1 MAMKDQL
8 IVRDREL
15 VQKPR
20 GQWRRGLV
28 IGAVVGGVAVI
39 ASASAMASPGRAL
52 RGSNAVIS
60 ASGALTAC
68 YGTKT
73 TVKFL
78 AAPVRILDTRNG
90 TGVTTAGARPA
101 GTTTTVATSATIPGA
116 IGVIGNVTVTGNAS
130 QGYLT
135 VWPGGTQPVASTINY
150 LGGWTVANHVQSG
163 LAGDGTFKIYNA
175 TSTDEI
181 YDVTAGI
188 YPVSKAVR
196 LIDPAASES
205 CASDETQTYL
215 SQGPSF
221 SSFTPTCDLNI
232 AGALSTTAVNMG
244 TLGSFTKSSA
254 STSITVHWGGHVTAA
269 AVSNAVYIYLKIDG
283 VAAAG
288 NEASGLFF
296 SADAGR
302 YVYTPMTA
310 VFTGLAAGAHNVQM
324 WASIPNGTASGFAE
338 NPGCYS
344 ETVVVEEQ

>member
-1 MAMKDQL
+1 MKDQL

-39 ASASAMASPGRAL
+39 ASASAMAAPGRAL

-163 LAGDGTFKIYNA
+163 LASDGTFKIYNA

-188 YPVSKAVR
+188 YPVTKAVR
-196 LIDPAASES
+196 LIDPATEA
-205 CASDETQTYL
+205 CASDETQTFL
-215 SQGPSF
+215 SQGPTF
-221 SSFTPTCDLNI
+221 SSFHI
-232 AGALSTTAVNMG
+232 ASLFFSGALSTTAINMG
-244 TLGSFTKSSA
+244 TVASFTKVSA
-254 STSITVHWGGHVTAA
+254 STTITVYFNGHVSAA
-269 AVSNAVYIYLKIDG
+269 TDTNDVEFYLKVDG
-283 VAAAG
+283 VSAMG
-288 NEASGLFF
+288 GEASGLLF
-296 SADAGR
+296 SQDAGAL
-302 YVYTPMTA
+302 VYTPMTA
-310 VFTGLAAGAHNVQM
+310 VFTGLAAGSHNIEM
-324 WASIPNGTASGFAE
+324 WARIPNSAATNPSVNSG
-338 NPGCYS
+338 NYS
-344 ETVVVEEQ
+344 ERVIVEEE

>member
-1 MAMKDQL
+1 MGIKERL
-8 IVRDREL
+8 ITRARDG
-15 VQKPR
+15 VGKPT

-52 RGSNAVIS
+52 RGSNAAIT

-78 AAPVRILDTRNG
+78 AAPVRILDTRNA
-90 TGVTTAGARPA
+90 TGVSTAGARPA
-101 GTTTTVATSATIPGA
+101 GTTTSVATSATIPGA
-116 IGVIGNVTVTGNAS
+116 IGIIGNVTVTGVGS
-130 QGYLT
+130 PGYLT

-150 LGGWTVANHVQSG
+150 GNGWTVANHVQSG
-163 LAGDGTFKIYNA
+163 LASDGTFKIYNA

-181 YDVTAGI
+181 FDATAGI
-188 YPVSKAVR
+188 YPVTKAVR
-196 LIDPAASES
+196 LIDPATEA

-221 SSFTPTCDLNI
+221 SSFTPICDLNI

-244 TLGSFTKSSA
+244 TLGAFTKSSA
-254 STSITVHWGGHVTAA
+254 STSVTVHWGGHVTAA

-296 SADAGR
+296 SQDAGK

-310 VFTGLAAGAHNVQM
+310 VFIGLAAGAHNVQM